1 MKIKRYSNFINEN
14 GSDFSL
20 GLPKVNYDDIVD
32 RSNFHPDEDL
42 LRSVSKGQ
50 VSMNVGS
57 YDYTDDK
64 VPFSDKDTVSPVIVA
79 LRNNKLDKADVQKLK
94 QDMEKMSSQ
103 ESSSAIEKKNLEKLD
118 KINKSRQDYLD
129 SVMGFD
135 SSAVDTGDKK

>member
-1 MKIKRYSNFINEN
+1 MKVKRYSDFINLN
-14 GSDFSL
+14 GKDFSL
-20 GLPKVNYDDIVD
+20 GLSKVFYDDIVD

-57 YDYTDDK
+57 YDYDNDK

-94 QDMEKMSSQ
+94 QDIEKLSKD

-135 SSAVDTGDKK
+135 SSSVDTEK

>member
-1 MKIKRYSNFINEN
+1 MKVKRYSDFINSN
-14 GSDFSL
+14 GKDFSL
-20 GLPKVNYDDIVD
+20 GLPKVFYDDIVD

-50 VSMNVGS
+50 ISMNVGS
-57 YDYTDDK
+57 YDYDSDK

-94 QDMEKMSSQ
+94 QDMEKLSKD
-103 ESSSAIEKKNLEKLD
+103 ESSSALEKKNLEKLD

-135 SSAVDTGDKK
+135 SSAVDTEKK

>member
-1 MKIKRYSNFINEN
+1 MKVKRYSNFINPN
-14 GSDFSL
+14 GKDFYL
-20 GLPKVNYDDIVD
+20 GLPKVFYDDIVD

-57 YDYTDDK
+57 YDYDSDK

-94 QDMEKMSSQ
+94 QEIEKVSRQ

-135 SSAVDTGDKK
+135 SSVVDMEKK

>member
-1 MKIKRYSNFINEN
+1 MKAKRYSDFVNPN
-14 GSDFSL
+14 GKDFSL
-20 GLPKVNYDDIVD
+20 GLSKVNYDDIVD

-57 YDYTDDK
+57 YDYDDDK
-64 VPFSDKDTVSPVIVA
+64 VPFSDKDTVSPIIVA

-94 QDMEKMSSQ
+94 QGMEELSNK

-135 SSAVDTGDKK
+135 SSAVDTEKK

>member
-1 MKIKRYSNFINEN
+1 MKVKRYSDFVNAN
-14 GSDFSL
+14 GKDFSL
-20 GLPKVNYDDIVD
+20 GLSKVYYDDIVD

-57 YDYTDDK
+57 YDYDSDK

-94 QDMEKMSSQ
+94 QDMEKLSKD

-135 SSAVDTGDKK
+135 SSSVETESK

>member
-1 MKIKRYSNFINEN
+1 MKIKRYSDFINLN
-14 GSDFSL
+14 GKDFSL

-57 YDYTDDK
+57 YDYDNDK
-64 VPFSDKDTVSPVIVA
+64 IPFSDKDTVSPVIVA

-94 QDMEKMSSQ
+94 QDMEKLSKD

-129 SVMGFD
+129 SVVGFD
-135 SSAVDTGDKK
+135 STAVDTEGK

>member
-1 MKIKRYSNFINEN
+1 MKIKRYSDFINPN
-14 GSDFSL
+14 GKDFSL
-20 GLPKVNYDDIVD
+20 GLPNVVYDDIVD
-32 RSNFHPDEDL
+32 SSNFHPDEDL

-57 YDYTDDK
+57 YDYDSDK

-94 QDMEKMSSQ
+94 QDMEKMSKD

-135 SSAVDTGDKK
+135 SSSVDTEKK

>member
-1 MKIKRYSNFINEN
+1 MKVKRYSDFTNPN
-14 GSDFSL
+14 GKDFSL
-20 GLPKVNYDDIVD
+20 GLPVVNYDDIVD

-57 YDYTDDK
+57 YDYDNDK

-94 QDMEKMSSQ
+94 QDMEKLSSQ
-103 ESSSAIEKKNLEKLD
+103 ESSSALE
-118 KINKSRQDYLD
+118 NGTY
-129 SVMGFD
+129 
-135 SSAVDTGDKK
+135 

>member
-1 MKIKRYSNFINEN
+1 MKIKRYLDFINFN
-14 GSDFSL
+14 GKDFSL
-20 GLPKVNYDDIVD
+20 GLPEVNYDDIVD

-50 VSMNVGS
+50 VSTTVGS
-57 YDYTDDK
+57 YDYDNNK
-64 VPFSDKDTVSPVIVA
+64 IPFSDKDTVSPVIVA

-94 QDMEKMSSQ
+94 QDMDKLSKD
-103 ESSSAIEKKNLEKLD
+103 ESSSAIEKENLEKLD

-135 SSAVDTGDKK
+135 SSAVDTEKK

>member
-1 MKIKRYSNFINEN
+1 MVKRYLDFIYSH
-14 GSDFSL
+14 GKDFSL
-20 GLPKVNYDDIVD
+20 FLSKVNYDDIVD

-57 YDYTDDK
+57 YDYDDDK

-94 QDMEKMSSQ
+94 QDIEKLSKQ
-103 ESSSAIEKKNLEKLD
+103 ESSTVIEKKNLEKLD

>member
-1 MKIKRYSNFINEN
+1 MKVKRYSDFVNFN
-14 GSDFSL
+14 GKDFSL
-20 GLPKVNYDDIVD
+20 GLPTVFYDDIVD

-57 YDYTDDK
+57 YDYDSDK

-94 QDMEKMSSQ
+94 QDIEELSSK
-103 ESSSAIEKKNLEKLD
+103 ESSSAVEKNNLEKLD

-129 SVMGFD
+129 SVIGFD
-135 SSAVDTGDKK
+135 SSAVDTEK

>member
-1 MKIKRYSNFINEN
+1 MKVKRYSDFVNSN
-14 GSDFSL
+14 GNDFSL
-20 GLPKVNYDDIVD
+20 GLSNVNYDDIVD

-42 LRSVSKGQ
+42 LRSLSKGQ
-50 VSMNVGS
+50 VSTTVGS
-57 YDYTDDK
+57 YDYDDNK

-94 QDMEKMSSQ
+94 QDMEKMSKD

-129 SVMGFD
+129 SVIGFD
-135 SSAVDTGDKK
+135 SSVVDTEKK

>member
-1 MKIKRYSNFINEN
+1 MKVKRYLDFINPN
-14 GSDFSL
+14 GQDFSL

-57 YDYTDDK
+57 YDYDSDK
-64 VPFSDKDTVSPVIVA
+64 VPFSDKDTVTPVIVA

-94 QDMEKMSSQ
+94 QDMEKFSKD
-103 ESSSAIEKKNLEKLD
+103 ESSSIIEKKNLEKLD

>member
-1 MKIKRYSNFINEN
+1 MKIKRYSDFINQN
-14 GSDFSL
+14 GKDFFL

-57 YDYTDDK
+57 YDYDDNK

-94 QDMEKMSSQ
+94 SQIEDFSSK

-135 SSAVDTGDKK
+135 SSAVDTEKK

>member
-1 MKIKRYSNFINEN
+1 MKIKRYSDFINLN
-14 GSDFSL
+14 GIDFSL

-57 YDYTDDK
+57 YDYDDDK

-94 QDMEKMSSQ
+94 QDIEKLSSQ
-103 ESSSAIEKKNLEKLD
+103 ESSAAIEKKNLEKLD

-129 SVMGFD
+129 SVTGFD
-135 SSAVDTGDKK
+135 SSAVDTGDK

>member
-1 MKIKRYSNFINEN
+1 MKVKRYLDFINPN
-14 GSDFSL
+14 GNDFSL
-20 GLPKVNYDDIVD
+20 VLPKVHYDDIVD

-57 YDYTDDK
+57 YDYDNDK
-64 VPFSDKDTVSPVIVA
+64 VPFSDKDTVSPVIIA

-94 QDMEKMSSQ
+94 QDIEKLSNQ

-129 SVMGFD
+129 SVTGFD
-135 SSAVDTGDKK
+135 SSLVDTGDKK